1 MKKFL
6 TYGVAA
12 LVLLGVGGA
21 IASPEQP
28 AAPITTTGAKSSKPA
43 TKPTKPKATPK
54 PKPKATP
61 RPKPKMTS
69 GQENAVDKAESY
81 LDMSGFSMKGLI
93 KQLKFE
99 GYSKADATF
108 AVNHV
113 HVDWNAEAV
122 EKAESYLDMSSF
134 SKSGLVTQLKFE
146 GFTPAQAQ
154 RAANKAY

>member
-1 MKKFL
+1 
-6 TYGVAA
+6 
-12 LVLLGVGGA
+12 
-21 IASPEQP
+21 
-28 AAPITTTGAKSSKPA
+28 
-43 TKPTKPKATPK
+43 
-54 PKPKATP
+54 
-61 RPKPKMTS
+61 
-69 GQENAVDKAESY
+69 
-81 LDMSGFSMKGLI
+81 MSGFSMKGLI